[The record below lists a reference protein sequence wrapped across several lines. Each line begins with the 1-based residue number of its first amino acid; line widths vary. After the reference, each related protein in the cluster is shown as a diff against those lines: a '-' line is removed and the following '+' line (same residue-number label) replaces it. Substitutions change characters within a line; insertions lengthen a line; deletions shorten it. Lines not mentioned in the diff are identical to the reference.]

1 MPRLNIDSDE
11 MIEEAPR
18 RAPRARARAKKAAP
32 AQDRLSSRALFFR
45 RLRRS
50 LRPGLWLL
58 GALVVV
64 VVIVKLVSSIVSA
77 PEIKAASAPRGSGVA
92 SLGAA
97 LGLRISDVQIS
108 GAKETDMTLLRQ
120 AIGVREGEPTFGFS
134 LDAVRQRIEQ
144 LGPVQ
149 TATVEREL
157 PGTLV
162 VSITERNAFAIWQ
175 VGGTD
180 GRPPSFELIDKQGNV
195 ITDQNAIAA
204 KRREPWLLL
213 LVGADAPQNAQSLMD
228 ELQGAPS
235 VLAHV
240 VAAERVDG
248 LRWNLVLK
256 DKTVVKLPDV
266 GEAEAIDQL
275 AGLQTSMQLLD
286 RPVEAIDL
294 RMPGRLVVKPYPVA
308 KPDSGKSRHT

>member
-1 MPRLNIDSDE
+1 MPRVTADDDE
-11 MIEEAPR
+11 LVREPPR
-18 RAPRARARAKKAAP
+18 RTPRPRAKKGAA

-58 GALVVV
+58 GAVAVVSVIARLVTS
-64 VVIVKLVSSIVSA
+64 IPAAAPARETASS
-77 PEIKAASAPRGSGVA
+77 AAHGSGLA

-97 LGLRISDVQIS
+97 LGLRISDVTIT

-120 AIGVREGEPTFGFS
+120 AIDVHKGEPTFGFS
-134 LDAVRQRIEQ
+134 LDAVRKRVEQ

-162 VSITERNAFAIWQ
+162 VNIIERNAFAIWQ
-175 VGGTD
+175 TGGTN
-180 GRPPSFELIDKQGNV
+180 GQPPKFDLIDKQGNV

-213 LVGADAPQNAQSLMD
+213 LVGADAPQNADALIT
-228 ELQGAPS
+228 ELQRVPS
-235 VLAHV
+235 VFSHV

-256 DKTVVKLPDV
+256 DKTVVKLPDA
-266 GEAEAIDQL
+266 GEAEARRAL
-275 AGLQTSMQLLD
+275 GH
-286 RPVEAIDL
+286 E
-294 RMPGRLVVKPYPVA
+294 
-308 KPDSGKSRHT
+308 